1 MNRRRFAFS
10 WGRKLFFGISFPLSL
25 ALSLIYLKS
34 FILPQSFGDIVY
46 FITTWVGHF
55 GLLNALVYFI
65 LFAPIVFVFPT
76 YYVSRFWSL
85 ILILILNLLILV
97 DALSFA
103 NYGLHLYSY
112 LSELLLQEG
121 IHHLLGSNVLLTVI
135 GALLFVFAILIWI
148 RGEMI
153 WRYMQG
159 RFSNPVSN
167 WYIVLILICLVVSK
181 SIYHFGGIH
190 PSLAEVFPLNKNFD
204 RQEINQPANKKFYYP
219 SSEISCGGKSNPNIV
234 LVTISEWN
242 NIQVTAESMPFFNH
256 IKNHAHSFTNHQNVA
271 DDVTSGYFSLF
282 YSVPAYYQSSLKSEV
297 PAFVAEVTKR
307 SYDVAEF
314 GSKDST
320 DETTYNNLENWFIN
334 RSGDEIRPFY
344 LSLRFNGHPQ
354 EADKFL
360 QNIVGKLQQEDMLK
374 NTNIIFT
381 GAYSGTES
389 NLLPLYWVTNEK
401 KFKEFNNPTTPYDV
415 MPTLMESFWNCK
427 KVFKTASV
435 GEPLEKDEQDW
446 FLISLHDGFGI
457 ADLKTKGTTVIRNGK
472 ILDSG
477 SGARKELIF
486 QALKKL
492 NSFNKPQ

>member
-34 FILPQSFGDIVY
+34 FVLPQSLSDIIY
-46 FITTWVGHF
+46 FVSTWIGHF

-65 LFAPIVFVFPT
+65 LFAPVIFIFPT

-85 ILILILNLLILV
+85 ILILALNLLILV
-97 DALSFA
+97 DAISFA

-121 IHHLLGSNVLLTVI
+121 IHHLLGSNILITVI
-135 GALLFVFAILIWI
+135 GVLLFVFAILIWL

-167 WYIVLILICLVVSK
+167 WYLVVIFISLVISK
-181 SIYHFGGIH
+181 LIFHFGSIH
-190 PSLAEVFPLNKNFD
+190 SSLAGVFPLNFNME
-204 RQEINQPANKKFYYP
+204 RPEISQPANRKFYYP
-219 SSEISCGGKSNPNIV
+219 SSEISCAGKNNPNIV
-234 LVTISEWN
+234 LVTISEWSN
-242 NIQVTAESMPFFNH
+242 SQVTPESMPFFSH
-256 IKNHAHSFTNHQNVA
+256 IRNHAHAFTNHQNVSG
-271 DDVTSGYFSLF
+271 DISSGYFSLF
-282 YSVPAYYQSSLKSEV
+282 YSVPSHYQTSLKTES
-297 PAFVAEVTKR
+297 PAIITEINKR
-307 SYDVAEF
+307 NYDVGAL
-314 GSKDST
+314 GDKDSS
-320 DETTYNNLENWFIN
+320 DEKTYSDIESWFLN

-344 LSLRFNGHPQ
+344 LSVRFNGHPQ
-354 EADKFL
+354 EADKYL

-381 GAYSGTES
+381 GAYSGVDS
-389 NLLPLYWVTNEK
+389 NILPLYWVTNEK
-401 KFKEFNNPTTPYDV
+401 KFKEFTNPTTPYDV
-415 MPTLMESFWNCK
+415 MPTLMESFWGCK

-446 FLISLHDGFGI
+446 FLISLSDGFGI
-457 ADLKTKGTTVIRNGK
+457 ADLKTNGTTMIRNGK
-472 ILDSG
+472 ILETG
-477 SGARKELIF
+477 TGARKELIF

>member
-25 ALSLIYLKS
+25 VLSLIYLKS

-46 FITTWVGHF
+46 FVTTWIGHF

-65 LFAPIVFVFPT
+65 FFAPIVFIFPT

-85 ILILILNLLILV
+85 FLILSLNLLILV

-112 LSELLLQEG
+112 LSQLLVQEG
-121 IHHLLGSNVLLTVI
+121 IHHLLGSNVLMTVI

-167 WYIVLILICLVVSK
+167 WYIVVILLCLVVSK
-181 SIYHFGGIH
+181 TVYHFGSIH
-190 PSLAEVFPLNKNFD
+190 HSLAEVFPINMNFA
-204 RQEINQPANKKFYYP
+204 RQEITQPANKRFYYP
-219 SSEISCGGKSNPNIV
+219 SSEISCSGKTNPNIV
-234 LVTISEWN
+234 FITISEWN
-242 NIQVTAESMPFFNH
+242 DAQVTTESMPYFSH
-256 IKNHAHSFTNHQNVA
+256 IKNHAQSFKNHQNVS
-271 DDVTSGYFSLF
+271 DDVASGYFSLH
-282 YSVPAYYQSSLKSEV
+282 YSIPSYYQSSLKNEV
-297 PAFVAEVTKR
+297 PAFVAEINKR
-307 SYDVAEF
+307 GYDIAEF
-314 GSKDST
+314 GAKDST
-320 DETTYNNLENWFIN
+320 DESTYADLNSWFEN

-344 LSLRFNGHPQ
+344 LSIRFNGHPQ
-354 EADKFL
+354 EADSHL
-360 QNIVGKLQQEDMLK
+360 QNIIGNLQKEDLLK

-381 GAYSGTES
+381 GAYSGVDS

-401 KFKEFNNPTTPYDV
+401 KFKEFTNLTTPYDV

-427 KVFKTASV
+427 KVFKMASV
-435 GEPLEKDEQDW
+435 GESLEKDDQDW

-457 ADLKTKGTTVIRNGK
+457 ADIKTNGTTLIRNGK
-472 ILDSG
+472 ILDTG